1 MKKTHRSKK
10 FLAGLICT
18 VVGVAALAATA
29 VFMSGFKYAEPINS
43 TQAALPPSLK
53 FSMMLGNIS
62 LLHLWPLII
71 ASAALLVVGI
81 FLMAK
86 EKRGRTAA

>member
-10 FLAGLICT
+10 FLAGFICT
-18 VVGVAALAATA
+18 VAGAAALVATA
-29 VFMSGFKYAEPINS
+29 VFMSGFKYAGPINS
-43 TQAALPPSLK
+43 TQPALPPSLK

-71 ASAALLVVGI
+71 AFAALLIVGI
-81 FLMAK
+81 FLMVK
-86 EKRGRTAA
+86 EKGKNTAA

>member
-1 MKKTHRSKK
+1 MEKTHRSKK

-18 VVGVAALAATA
+18 VVGAAALAATA

-43 TQAALPPSLK
+43 TQAALTPSLK

-71 ASAALLVVGI
+71 AFAALLIVGI
-81 FLMAK
+81 FLMAR
-86 EKRGRTAA
+86 EKGKNIAA